1 MTGLEIL
8 FILFII
14 AALYEAC
21 CMLINYIYDCMVY
34 VFGGATTAELAM
46 EKQRRIE
53 LRLADLERQD
63 AEREMRQAQL
73 RLAEEQRPA
82 EEQRRG
88 KPSLTEVVG
97 RAQLALFMS
106 KMNKERETELQ
117 GVRALKLV
125 QTHPRVVEQMM
136 TKQTVAKPLV
146 GPFPEQDS
154 GETTLNRLIKAGIAV
169 PAHGRG

>member
-8 FILFII
+8 FVLFII

-73 RLAEEQRPA
+73 RLAEEQR
-82 EEQRRG
+82 RG
-88 KPSLTEVVG
+88 KPSLTEVVR
-97 RAQLALFMS
+97 RAQLARFMS
-106 KMNKERETELQ
+106 KMNEEKKTELQ
-117 GVRALKLV
+117 GVRALKRV

-154 GETTLNRLIKAGIAV
+154 GETT
-169 PAHGRG
+169 PQ